1 MGKYDSDPPCA
12 AQSLGADDDTLQRC
26 RCGETPLQC
35 ALATLGSVLN
45 ALMTDPRGSPECCLG
60 IARRAT
66 ADFARARGLAIVNIS
81 AVREILLALR
91 ADEIGR
97 TTAAHCIENA
107 AVVLEHFINVA
118 ERRNR
123 RATALLRKKFGK
135 DACPACSDASALRKV
150 VEQLRWC
157 ESILNQSRRRGSN
170 G

>member
-1 MGKYDSDPPCA
+1 MVDITRRDAPQLCPCGDA
-12 AQSLGADDDTLQRC
+12 
-26 RCGETPLQC
+26 PLQC
-35 ALATLGSVLN
+35 ALATLASVQN
-45 ALMTDPRGSPECCLG
+45 ALMTDPRNAPECCLG

-66 ADFARARGLAIVNIS
+66 AEFAKARGLAIVNFS

-91 ADEIGR
+91 DDEIGR

-107 AVVLEHFINVA
+107 AVLLEHFINAA

-135 DACPACSDASALRKV
+135 DACPACGDGSALRKAA
-150 VEQLRWC
+150 EQLRWC
-157 ESILNQSRRRGSN
+157 ESMLNQSRRGPN